1 MIINLNLVNMSK
13 VLKGNIFL
21 YSANDLET
29 GRAVYFSLKY
39 GWQKDVKKASKI
51 LKDDIRKFENIVKL
65 DQSSK
70 TVIGPYLIEI
80 NKDGSI
86 VKLREK
92 IRLENEKILKRLNV

>member
-1 MIINLNLVNMSK
+1 MIINLNLFTMSK

-29 GRAVYFSLKY
+29 GRTVYFSLEF
-39 GWQKDVKKASKI
+39 GWQKDIKKASKI
-51 LKDDIRKFENIVKL
+51 LKDDISKFENIVKL

-80 NKDGSI
+80 NQDGSI

-92 IRLENEKILKRLNV
+92 IRLENERIIKRLNV